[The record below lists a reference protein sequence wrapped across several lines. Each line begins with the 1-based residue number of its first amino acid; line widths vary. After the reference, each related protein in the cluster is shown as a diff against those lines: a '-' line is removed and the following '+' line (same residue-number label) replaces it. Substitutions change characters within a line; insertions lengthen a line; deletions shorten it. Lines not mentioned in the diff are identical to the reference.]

1 VTLEDFDFSFYD
13 LDDTRSGYDELV
25 QIEKDQYDA
34 FELLLDPSQVC
45 RARATRRRHMHM
57 QLHAHSLSV
66 LARSHRSLP
75 SPHP

>member
-1 VTLEDFDFSFYD
+1 MTLEDFDFSFYD

-45 RARATRRRHMHM
+45 RVRRW
-57 QLHAHSLSV
+57 
-66 LARSHRSLP
+66 
-75 SPHP
+75 